1 VAAWQIGSASG
12 ATDPAT
18 CGFGAGNSIVF
29 KIDVVASQNANA
41 YVGNLNFTFS
51 NR

>member
-1 VAAWQIGSASG
+1 VSTWQVASANG

-18 CGFGAGNSIVF
+18 CGFSASNSIVF